1 MARVAWGVWEH
12 APPPRKFWNLE
23 TQKCS
28 FKHFPWH
35 FPSEKSILGQNE
47 DEGIASSCLMLATAL
62 RICRIFSRLSSTNGI
77 TVFKYVIWDQFSRRS
92 NLMYVVVWS
101 LYLFKYLDSR
111 FDQKLWPNAPERY
124 SCFMYFKCQCLRP
137 VMAAKRLI
145 VVYS

>member
-12 APPPRKFWNLE
+12 APPPPPGNSEIWRLKNALLSIFRGIFL
-23 TQKCS
+23 QKS
-28 FKHFPWH
+28 QSWAKMKTRELPH
-35 FPSEKSILGQNE
+35 L
-47 DEGIASSCLMLATAL
+47 ALLATAL

-101 LYLFKYLDSR
+101 VYLFKYLDSR

-145 VVYS
+145 VV